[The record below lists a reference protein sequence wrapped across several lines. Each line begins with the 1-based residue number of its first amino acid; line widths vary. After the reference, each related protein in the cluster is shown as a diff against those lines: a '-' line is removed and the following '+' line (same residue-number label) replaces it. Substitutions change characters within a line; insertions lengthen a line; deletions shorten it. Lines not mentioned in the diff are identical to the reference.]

1 MALPIS
7 QPKSDGRKRF
17 TPAATAA
24 STSTLWTS
32 KPGAPS
38 VEITASW
45 PLKAAVTESTDEK
58 SAVVTLTEA
67 GNVAVEEARLTTVRL
82 NFPEWMS
89 ALRTGI
95 PRDPEAY
102 RY

>member
-1 MALPIS
+1 MS
-7 QPKSDGRKRF
+7 
-17 TPAATAA
+17 
-24 STSTLWTS
+24 
-32 KPGAPS
+32 
-38 VEITASW
+38 
-45 PLKAAVTESTDEK
+45 DEK

-82 NFPEWMS
+82 NFPEWMR

-95 PRDPEAY
+95 PRDPEAC